1 MFKSAKID
9 TTIAF
14 LKSKGWKLKK
24 SKKTFFLLNPP
35 KEIKSNEGFNFRI
48 PKSDKGSDFKEYM
61 THLVFSIADLYEL
74 NKWDLLDLLSKS
86 LPQIQKDVEYQQ
98 FEIKLKQ
105 QLLASAS

>member
-1 MFKSAKID
+1 MFKAAKID

-24 SKKTFFLLNPP
+24 NKEAFFLLNPP
-35 KEIKSNEGFNFRI
+35 KEIKSEELFNFRI

-61 THLVFSIADLYEL
+61 THIIFAIADLYEI

-86 LPQIQKDVEYQQ
+86 LPQIQKEVEHQKL
-98 FEIKLKQ
+98 EIKLRQ

>member
-1 MFKSAKID
+1 MFKSAKIN

-24 SKKTFFLLNPP
+24 TKKAFFLLSPP
-35 KEIKSNEGFNFRI
+35 KEIKSDEGFNFRI
-48 PKSDKGSDFKEYM
+48 PKSEKGSDFKEYM
-61 THLVFSIADLYEL
+61 THLVFSIADLYEI

-86 LPQIQKDVEYQQ
+86 LPQIQKDVEHQKL
-98 FEIKLKQ
+98 EIKLKQ